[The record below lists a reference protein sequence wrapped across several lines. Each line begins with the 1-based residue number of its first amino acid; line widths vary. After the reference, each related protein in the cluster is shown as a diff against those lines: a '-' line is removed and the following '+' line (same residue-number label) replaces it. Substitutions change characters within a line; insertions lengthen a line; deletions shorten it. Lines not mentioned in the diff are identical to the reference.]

1 MQLRRRRIIRRERGK
16 PRWEPG
22 RLSLCGFKELHF
34 FSATLLFPTIRS
46 NLGLDE
52 QVQYSE
58 EIIVIKRHVRHERL
72 TEIKRSKAGW
82 REIGIEICIY
92 SKDAE
97 NGGSE
102 SVESVR

>member
-1 MQLRRRRIIRRERGK
+1 MNQAVALWLQGAA
-16 PRWEPG
+16 
-22 RLSLCGFKELHF
+22 F